1 MNATV
6 RTIKDAI
13 RRLRK
18 LERYNKLKLSEETI
32 RELDAWIRHLIYSD
46 ELTAAERRRL
56 QDFYLQT
63 L

>member
-1 MNATV
+1 MNDTV